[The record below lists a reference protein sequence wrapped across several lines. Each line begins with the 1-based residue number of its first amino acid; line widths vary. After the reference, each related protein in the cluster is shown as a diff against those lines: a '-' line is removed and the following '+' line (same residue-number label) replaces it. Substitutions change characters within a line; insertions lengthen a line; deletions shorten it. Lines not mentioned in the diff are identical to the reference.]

1 MRNNSHSRGFDA
13 RRQNKYS
20 IRRFTVGTA
29 SIIVGATLLF
39 GLGNEA
45 KAAESEAPSTQETG
59 NTTGQSGETPAAGEG
74 SLEAPAADQTID
86 KTASGTEDVAVAAP
100 AETPAPDVKAEQPV
114 KAQETNAE
122 QPPAATEVKPEAPK
136 VQDAPVIE
144 QPQNVEAPKVQD
156 APVIEKSQ
164 NVEAPQAEQVQAPKG
179 EATQAPVQ
187 TEQQKT
193 PAQADTATD
202 NSKPVQADAP
212 TSSVQDSSAKPAAD
226 NSTVV
231 EEKGT
236 TETPNKGT
244 QATDNQQVPTE
255 KGSTSLSADQKPQTT
270 TAESGTATPLKQ
282 QLNNDSVT
290 TNDTTSGAQNQKLTA
305 VDQPAATGKVAA
317 APVNG
322 QALANDGQ
330 IDSAKVDVSDPAV
343 YKAIQESSQQKDAS
357 TIQATAESAP
367 ATRQLT
373 FNSFAVAPS
382 STKQVAQ
389 NNVSAPQTNTL
400 ALAKAFAAAPPSVK
414 EELEASAIYSP
425 GTWMQTYGYQGNAV
439 VMREGSKYNNT
450 SNQEPIAGVKVYLQ
464 WTDKTGYVSPVY
476 YTISGEDGRYVF
488 DLSKA
493 QTDASGKQ
501 HTFNLAADPQIALR
515 TWAESP
521 DPTLNVV
528 KEGDS
533 IRGFHNRLQRVNE
546 SWDFTAGINRVVT
559 SQVILEEKPLQND
572 WLIKPEAQWE
582 TSGTSDG
589 IWANTGDYGKVSG
602 SVWYDLTAP
611 YGSDARWIMKDTSD
625 VNATGVKVVASY
637 VNDQVAILF
646 DNWKKANPN
655 ATIEDF
661 RSAQQQIVNDYQAT
675 NGVGSHIAES
685 VVGTVDKN
693 GDYYI
698 PFRGLY
704 GISPYQQYSGAPIS
718 KTISDAE
725 FGTLV
730 KDADISHSNLMA
742 WNGTIGQKHRHI
754 NSDYMY
760 IVPII
765 ENTPTFSNNY
775 YNNMFTTA
783 DVSRDINDAKML
795 SSYNGS
801 SQDFAF
807 VTTNPMHDISVE
819 GSDAEVAKPGDVLVS
834 KTDGLFP
841 GTEYQIQWFKDGVA
855 VGSPVTVTAAADG
868 TVKSVPLTV
877 PTDLNTKAIYTSGVF
892 SQGVSTT
899 STGTALALDSISA
912 EPFVIADLNEPEYKD
927 GAGLPGST
935 VEIGAPT
942 FTNPTTGESVEVPEN
957 TKFEAGDN
965 APEDVTVNPN
975 GSLSVVVPEGAAPGD
990 VITVPVKVTYPDGST
1005 DTVDVHVTV
1014 STPQTDLNE
1023 PEYKDGAGLP
1033 GSTVEIG
1040 APTFTNPTTGESV
1053 EVPENTKFEAGD
1065 NAPEGVTV
1073 NPNGSLS
1080 VVVPE
1085 GATPGDVI
1093 TVPVKVT
1100 YPDGSTDTVD
1110 VHVTVST
1117 PDTTPPTIQPIDDVT
1132 VPEDQAI
1139 TPIPVVTDDENA
1151 TVDVKDLPDGVIY
1164 NPETGQIEGTPS
1176 TPGEYQVTV
1185 TVTDEAGNQT
1195 SEDFTITVT
1204 DATAPVIEPIADNSS
1219 LQGAEID
1226 PIPVVVD
1233 DLEATVD
1240 VTGLPEGLVYN
1251 PDTKQ
1256 IEGTATVPGTY
1267 EVTVTATDKA
1277 GNSSEETFTYT
1288 VVDTTPPIVEP
1299 IDDVTVPEDQEI
1311 TPIPV
1316 KYTDDS
1322 KSEVLVEGLP
1332 EGLSYNPTTGQIEGT
1347 PATPGEY
1354 PITVTV
1360 KDEKGNSQEVKFTIT
1375 VEDTTPPVVNPI
1387 DDVTVPEDQAII
1399 PIPVVTDDETATVD
1413 VEGLPEGV
1421 TYNPETGQ
1429 IEGTPTTPGTYP
1441 VTVTVTDEAGNQ
1453 TSEDFTITVKDTTPP
1468 VVNPIDDVKV
1478 PEDQPIIPIPVV
1490 TDDKTATVDVTGLP
1504 EGVTYNPETGQIEGT
1519 PTTPGEYP
1527 VTVTVTDEA
1536 GNKTEE
1542 HFTITVEDK
1551 TAPDAPV
1558 INPVNEG
1565 DKTVSGT
1572 GEPNGTVKVTFPD
1585 GSTST
1590 GKVDEDGNWT
1600 VNVPEGTE
1608 LKPGD
1613 KVTATVTDEAGNVS
1627 EEATVT
1633 VTEKDTVAPDKPVIN
1648 PVDEGDKTVSGTG
1661 EPNGTVTVTF
1671 PDGSTSTGKVD
1682 EDGNWTV
1689 NVPEGTELNPGDKV
1703 TATVTDEAGNVSEE
1717 ATVTVT
1723 GKDTVA
1729 PDKPVINPVDEGDK
1743 TVSGTGEPNGTVT
1756 VTFPDGSTSTGKVDE
1771 DGNWTVNVPEGTT
1784 VKKGD
1789 KITATITD
1797 EAGNVSEEAT
1807 VTVTGEEPNQGTD
1820 GDKGDTGNN
1829 GDNTTP
1835 GNNTTPGD
1843 NGETSEPGT
1852 NGSVD
1857 NNGNQGNTGST
1868 GDNSEAPAPSNQGT
1882 DNNTAT
1888 DNASELPNTAVGTDD
1903 NANNGQVAVPGMEAS
1918 DNGQV
1923 VTENGVPAE
1932 AANNSEA
1939 PAEQAKGDKE
1949 LPETGTNNTGSA
1961 TLFGGLFAAL
1971 GSILLFRKRR
1981 QEKKDN

>member
-942 FTNPTTGESVEVPEN
+942 FTNPTTGESVEVPE
-957 TKFEAGDN
+957 
-965 APEDVTVNPN
+965 
-975 GSLSVVVPEGAAPGD
+975 
-990 VITVPVKVTYPDGST
+990 
-1005 DTVDVHVTV
+1005 
-1014 STPQTDLNE
+1014 
-1023 PEYKDGAGLP
+1023 
-1033 GSTVEIG
+1033 
-1040 APTFTNPTTGESV
+1040 
-1053 EVPENTKFEAGD
+1053 
-1065 NAPEGVTV
+1065 
-1073 NPNGSLS
+1073 
-1080 VVVPE
+1080 
-1085 GATPGDVI
+1085 
-1093 TVPVKVT
+1093 
-1100 YPDGSTDTVD
+1100 
-1110 VHVTVST
+1110 
-1117 PDTTPPTIQPIDDVT
+1117 
-1132 VPEDQAI
+1132 
-1139 TPIPVVTDDENA
+1139 
-1151 TVDVKDLPDGVIY
+1151 
-1164 NPETGQIEGTPS
+1164 
-1176 TPGEYQVTV
+1176 
-1185 TVTDEAGNQT
+1185 
-1195 SEDFTITVT
+1195 
-1204 DATAPVIEPIADNSS
+1204 
-1219 LQGAEID
+1219 
-1226 PIPVVVD
+1226 
-1233 DLEATVD
+1233 
-1240 VTGLPEGLVYN
+1240 
-1251 PDTKQ
+1251 
-1256 IEGTATVPGTY
+1256 
-1267 EVTVTATDKA
+1267 
-1277 GNSSEETFTYT
+1277 
-1288 VVDTTPPIVEP
+1288 
-1299 IDDVTVPEDQEI
+1299 
-1311 TPIPV
+1311 
-1316 KYTDDS
+1316 
-1322 KSEVLVEGLP
+1322 
-1332 EGLSYNPTTGQIEGT
+1332 
-1347 PATPGEY
+1347 
-1354 PITVTV
+1354 
-1360 KDEKGNSQEVKFTIT
+1360 
-1375 VEDTTPPVVNPI
+1375 
-1387 DDVTVPEDQAII
+1387 
-1399 PIPVVTDDETATVD
+1399 
-1413 VEGLPEGV
+1413 
-1421 TYNPETGQ
+1421 
-1429 IEGTPTTPGTYP
+1429 
-1441 VTVTVTDEAGNQ
+1441 
-1453 TSEDFTITVKDTTPP
+1453 
-1468 VVNPIDDVKV
+1468 
-1478 PEDQPIIPIPVV
+1478 
-1490 TDDKTATVDVTGLP
+1490 
-1504 EGVTYNPETGQIEGT
+1504 
-1519 PTTPGEYP
+1519 
-1527 VTVTVTDEA
+1527 
-1536 GNKTEE
+1536 
-1542 HFTITVEDK
+1542 
-1551 TAPDAPV
+1551 
-1558 INPVNEG
+1558 
-1565 DKTVSGT
+1565 
-1572 GEPNGTVKVTFPD
+1572 
-1585 GSTST
+1585 
-1590 GKVDEDGNWT
+1590 
-1600 VNVPEGTE
+1600 
-1608 LKPGD
+1608 
-1613 KVTATVTDEAGNVS
+1613 
-1627 EEATVT
+1627 
-1633 VTEKDTVAPDKPVIN
+1633 
-1648 PVDEGDKTVSGTG
+1648 
-1661 EPNGTVTVTF
+1661 
-1671 PDGSTSTGKVD
+1671 
-1682 EDGNWTV
+1682 
-1689 NVPEGTELNPGDKV
+1689 
-1703 TATVTDEAGNVSEE
+1703 
-1717 ATVTVT
+1717 
-1723 GKDTVA
+1723 
-1729 PDKPVINPVDEGDK
+1729 
-1743 TVSGTGEPNGTVT
+1743 
-1756 VTFPDGSTSTGKVDE
+1756 
-1771 DGNWTVNVPEGTT
+1771 
-1784 VKKGD
+1784 
-1789 KITATITD
+1789 
-1797 EAGNVSEEAT
+1797 
-1807 VTVTGEEPNQGTD
+1807 
-1820 GDKGDTGNN
+1820 
-1829 GDNTTP
+1829 
-1835 GNNTTPGD
+1835 
-1843 NGETSEPGT
+1843 
-1852 NGSVD
+1852 
-1857 NNGNQGNTGST
+1857 
-1868 GDNSEAPAPSNQGT
+1868 
-1882 DNNTAT
+1882 
-1888 DNASELPNTAVGTDD
+1888 
-1903 NANNGQVAVPGMEAS
+1903 
-1918 DNGQV
+1918 
-1923 VTENGVPAE
+1923 
-1932 AANNSEA
+1932 
-1939 PAEQAKGDKE
+1939 
-1949 LPETGTNNTGSA
+1949 
-1961 TLFGGLFAAL
+1961 
-1971 GSILLFRKRR
+1971 
-1981 QEKKDN
+1981 

>member
-899 STGTALALDSISA
+899 SAGTALALDSISA

-1441 VTVTVTDEAGNQ
+1441 VTVTVTDEAGN
-1453 TSEDFTITVKDTTPP
+1453 
-1468 VVNPIDDVKV
+1468 
-1478 PEDQPIIPIPVV
+1478 
-1490 TDDKTATVDVTGLP
+1490 
-1504 EGVTYNPETGQIEGT
+1504 
-1519 PTTPGEYP
+1519 
-1527 VTVTVTDEA
+1527 
-1536 GNKTEE
+1536 KTEE

-1572 GEPNGTVKVTFPD
+1572 GEPNGTVTVTFPD